1 MSLSIKHLI
10 LTGVLFLSFH
20 FSLIAQWSNDP
31 SVNLTVC
38 DTTGEQALAKIAVT
52 PNGETYISWFDNRS
66 GNYAVYLQRLDQS
79 GNKMWDTNGLLVSGN
94 PQSSSL
100 VDYDL
105 IVDSDDNAV
114 IVFTDTRNAGNLNVF
129 AYRISPSGDFLWG
142 ADGASLSAS
151 TDYQPN
157 PRVTQTADGNFVV
170 AWIVAVSP
178 SKVALQKLSPAGNK
192 LWGNDPILLSST
204 TVGYNHPF
212 VVPTDSNGVLVLH
225 TEVTGS
231 FPAQT
236 VKLRATKV
244 SENGTVGWMKSI
256 QDLGT
261 IAAFTVPKVYS
272 DKNNGAIIAWHD
284 DRDMNNLQSAFVQRI
299 SASGDLYF
307 PVDGAE
313 ASTLAGNHKFNPV
326 ASIDPVTEEVYVFWR
341 ETNST
346 QNQNGI
352 TGQKL
357 STNGTRQWTDIGKV
371 FKNLSSPNTSSISS
385 LNARMGNGKAYL
397 FYLEG
402 NGSGLNQVVEG
413 FATDADGNFIWPG
426 NFVTLSNA
434 TQEKLQMVSDVDG
447 FFNCKLAW
455 GDLRT
460 ASRGIY
466 AQDINPNGQLGNPV
480 IPVELVSFIASVS
493 MNNVNLK
500 WTVGSEVNN
509 AGFEIERKVFSLPA
523 GQTGPQS
530 AVSNF
535 EFERIGFVDGKGT
548 TTESTT
554 YSFVDNNVTPGS
566 YKYRIKQIDFDGSFE
581 YYNLAESVEVGVPN
595 RFELSQN
602 YPNPFNPTTTISW
615 QAPVSGKHTIK
626 VYDVVGNEIA
636 TLLDKVMEA
645 GYHSLE
651 FNAANFASGVYYCRL
666 QADNNV
672 QLIKMILLK

>member
-1 MSLSIKHLI
+1 MSLSNKQQI
-10 LTGVLFLSFH
+10 LTGVLFLLFH

-52 PNGETYISWFDNRS
+52 SIGETYISWFDNRS
-66 GNYAVYLQRLDQS
+66 GNYAVYLQRLDQA

-100 VDYDL
+100 VDYEL

-142 ADGASLSAS
+142 ANGVSLSTS

-157 PRVTQTADGNFVV
+157 PRVTQTTDGNFVV
-170 AWIVAVSP
+170 AWIVAVNP
-178 SKVALQKLSPAGNK
+178 FKVALQKLSPAGNK
-192 LWGNDPILLSST
+192 LWGNDPILLSSV

-225 TEVTGS
+225 TEVTGN

-244 SENGTVGWMKSI
+244 SENGTVSWMTSI

-284 DRDMNNLQSAFVQRI
+284 DRDLNNLQSAFVQRI
-299 SASGDLYF
+299 SSSGDLYF

-313 ASTLAGNHKFNPV
+313 VSTLAGNHKFNPV
-326 ASIDPVTEEVYVFWR
+326 ASIDPITEEVYVFWR

-352 TGQKL
+352 TGQKV
-357 STNGTRQWTDIGKV
+357 SINGTRQWTDIGKV
-371 FKNLSSPNTSSISS
+371 FKTLSSPNTSSISS
-385 LNARMGNGKAYL
+385 LSAQMGNGKAYL

-413 FATDADGNFIWPG
+413 FACNSNGDFVWPG

-460 ASRGIY
+460 VSRGIY
-466 AQDINPNGQLGNPV
+466 AQDINPDGQLGNPV
-480 IPVELVSFIASVS
+480 VPVELTSFTGQIQ
-493 MNNVNLK
+493 NNKIILNWK
-500 WTVGSEVNN
+500 TSSELNN
-509 AGFEIERKVFSLPA
+509 AGFEIER
-523 GQTGPQS
+523 TQS
-530 AVSNF
+530 TII
-535 EFERIGFVDGKGT
+535 EWRKIGFVEGSET
-548 TTESTT
+548 TTGEHH
-554 YSFVDNNVTPGS
+554 YSFVDETVSMGS
-566 YKYRIKQIDFDGSFE
+566 YRYRLKQIDFDGSFSYSTE
-581 YYNLAESVEVGVPN
+581 IEFDLLAPGTFKLE
-595 RFELSQN
+595 QN
-602 YPNPFNPTTTISW
+602 YPNPFNPATIISW
-615 QAPVSGKHTIK
+615 HSPDHGRHTLK
-626 VYDVVGNEIA
+626 VYDMLGNEIV
-636 TLLDKVMEA
+636 TLLDEEMEA
-645 GYHSLE
+645 GYHSFE
-651 FNAANFASGVYYCRL
+651 FNAAGFASGVYYCRL
-666 QADNNV
+666 QAYNNF
-672 QLIKMILLK
+672 QSIKMLLLK